1 MEYDDGPQEGIIIE
15 YVEFL
20 IRKKNYGIANEFLA
34 TLSPSPLRVL
44 LAEKVAR
51 HITFSSARSAG
62 TSIQYS
68 PLKRARVAPSNQTG
82 YVLIDHR
89 TVA

>member
-1 MEYDDGPQEGIIIE
+1 MVRITAMEYDDCPQEGIIIE

-51 HITFSSARSAG
+51 YIAFSSTIRGGQNPSAEACF
-62 TSIQYS
+62 
-68 PLKRARVAPSNQTG
+68 R
-82 YVLIDHR
+82 
-89 TVA
+89 